1 MKTHSAW
8 LAIGLL
14 LFVVLA
20 CEYSS
25 SSSGAI
31 SEGHMAKDNGSG
43 APGDETNTF
52 NPEDRNVHCLVK
64 LKNPKEGIR
73 IKFSWWIVDAG
84 GSKNEKLKEIDY
96 TTESSDNM
104 VHGNL
109 SVQRDWPEGKYKV
122 DVYVDGNLAK
132 TLTFNVQ

>member
-1 MKTHSAW
+1 
-8 LAIGLL
+8 
-14 LFVVLA
+14 
-20 CEYSS
+20 
-25 SSSGAI
+25 
-31 SEGHMAKDNGSG
+31 MAKDNGSG